1 MLKLTNNIFISI
13 TDIEMTAI
21 RAQGAGGQ
29 HINKVAT
36 AIHLRFDINKSA
48 LPEMYKSKLLKLND
62 YRISSDGIIII
73 KAQRYKSQEQNKADA
88 LQRLV
93 KLIKQVTLVQK
104 RRIDSKP
111 SRGSIKKRL
120 DSKTLRG
127 NLKKMRTLS
136 GKNFET

>member
-1 MLKLTNNIFISI
+1 MLKLTHNIFISI

-48 LPEMYKSKLLKLND
+48 LPEEYKSRLLKLND

-93 KLIKQVTLVQK
+93 KLIKQATFVQK
-104 RRIDSKP
+104 KRIDSKP
-111 SRGSIKKRL
+111 SRRSVKKRL

-136 GKNFET
+136 GKGFDS

>member
-48 LPEMYKSKLLKLND
+48 LPEEYKSKLLKLND
-62 YRISSDGIIII
+62 YRISSDGVIII

-93 KLIKQVTLVQK
+93 KLIKQVTVVQK
-104 RRIDSKP
+104 KRIGSKP
-111 SRGSIKKRL
+111 SKRSVKKRL

-127 NLKKMRTLS
+127 NLKKMRALS
-136 GKNFET
+136 GKGFDS